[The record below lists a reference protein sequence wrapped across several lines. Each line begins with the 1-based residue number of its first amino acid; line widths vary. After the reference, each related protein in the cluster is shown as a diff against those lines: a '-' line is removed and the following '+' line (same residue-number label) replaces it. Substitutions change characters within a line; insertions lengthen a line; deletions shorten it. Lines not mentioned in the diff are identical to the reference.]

1 MNSFKN
7 KVVSLFKKE
16 GSKSV
21 ISSLVAIGMGLI
33 FGLIIILIANP
44 GDALSGFKLLLTG
57 GFYKGAKSL
66 GQVFYLAVPIMMT
79 GLSVA
84 FAFKCGEFNIGTPG
98 QYIVGAFTAVFV
110 ALKCAFIPDSI
121 LWIFCILAA
130 GLAGALWAVIPGV
143 LKAFKNVNV
152 VISCIM
158 CNYIGML
165 LVIEGIKATIYNPT
179 GAESYAVPASKA
191 IPTFGLDVLFPE
203 SHINFGIVIAIGL
216 CVLAYIIMNKTTFG
230 YELKACGYNSDAA
243 KYAGMNEK
251 KCIILSMAIAG
262 FFAGVGG
269 AIAYMS
275 GTGKTLPIS
284 EVLPNEGFNG
294 IPVALLGFNNPI
306 GVIFA
311 ALFIGYINVG
321 GNYMQSLNIAIEVID
336 IIVAAIIYFS
346 SFTLLIK
353 MFLNKRKSKKVKI
366 EEGGHE

>member
-110 ALKCAFIPDSI
+110 ALKCTFIPDSI

-191 IPTFGLDVLFPE
+191 IPTFGSDVLFPE

>member
-1 MNSFKN
+1 M
-7 KVVSLFKKE
+7 KKE

-21 ISSLVAIGMGLI
+21 ISSLIAIGMGLI
-33 FGLIIILIANP
+33 FGFIIILIANP
-44 GDALSGFKLLLTG
+44 SDALSGFRLLITG
-57 GFYKGAKSL
+57 GFYRGAKSL

-98 QYIVGAFTAVFV
+98 QYIVGSFTAVFV
-110 ALKCAFIPDSI
+110 ALKCTFIPNSV

-130 GLAGALWAVIPGV
+130 GIAGALWAVIPGI
-143 LKAFKNVNV
+143 LKAYKNVNV

-165 LVIEGIKATIYNPT
+165 LVIEGIKATIYNPA
-179 GAESYAVPASKA
+179 GAESFSVPASKA
-191 IPTFGLDVLFPE
+191 IPAFGLDILFPD
-203 SHINFGIVIAIGL
+203 SNINFGIIIAIGL
-216 CVLAYIIMNKTTFG
+216 CILAYIIMNKTTFG

-262 FFAGVGG
+262 FFSGVGG
-269 AIAYMS
+269 AIAYLS

-284 EVLPNEGFNG
+284 ETLPAEGFNG
-294 IPVALLGFNNPI
+294 IPVALLGFNNPL
-306 GVIFA
+306 GCIFA

-321 GNYMQSLNIAIEVID
+321 GNYMQSLNIAVEVID

-346 SFTLLIK
+346 SFTLFIK
-353 MFLNKRKSKKVKI
+353 MFFNKHKKKKEKP

>member
-1 MNSFKN
+1 MNKLS
-7 KVVSLFKKE
+7 SILKKE
-16 GSKSV
+16 GSKSFV
-21 ISSLVAIGMGLI
+21 SSLIAIGLGLL
-33 FGLIIILIANP
+33 FGFIIILIANP
-44 GDALSGFKLLLTG
+44 DDALSGLGMLLTG

-98 QYIVGAFTAVFV
+98 QYIVGAFTAVYI
-110 ALKCAFIPDSI
+110 ALKWDFIPNSV
-121 LWIFCILAA
+121 LWIVCIIAA
-130 GLAGALWAVIPGV
+130 GLAGALWAIIPGI
-143 LKAFKNVNV
+143 LKAFRNVNI

-165 LVIEGIKATIYNPT
+165 LVIEGIKASIYNPT
-179 GAESYAVPASKA
+179 GAESYSVPVEKA
-191 IPTFGLDVLFPE
+191 IPTFGLDKIFPD
-203 SHINFGIVIAIGL
+203 SNINFGIVVAILL
-216 CVLAYIIMNKTTFG
+216 CIVAYIIMNKTTFG
-230 YELKACGYNSDAA
+230 YELKACGYNPDGA

-269 AIAYMS
+269 AIAYLS

-284 EVLPNEGFNG
+284 EVLPAEGFNG

-306 GVIFA
+306 GCIFA
-311 ALFIGYINVG
+311 ALFIGYINVA

-336 IIVAAIIYFS
+336 IIIAAIIYFS
-346 SFTLLIK
+346 SFTLFIK
-353 MFLNKRKSKKVKI
+353 MIFNKRKSKQETI
-366 EEGGHE
+366 QEGGHK

>member
-1 MNSFKN
+1 MNKIMSKIT
-7 KVVSLFKKE
+7 SLFKKE
-16 GSKSV
+16 GTKSV
-21 ISSLVAIGMGLI
+21 ASSLIAIGMGLI
-33 FGLIIILIANP
+33 FGLIIIVIANP
-44 GDALSGFKLLLTG
+44 EDALSGFKILLTG
-57 GFYKGAKSL
+57 GFYRGTKSL

-98 QYIVGAFTAVFV
+98 QYLVGAFTAVFV
-110 ALKCAFIPDSI
+110 ALKCTFIPNSV
-121 LWIFCILAA
+121 LWIVCIIAA
-130 GLAGALWAVIPGV
+130 GLAGAIWAVIPGI

-165 LVIEGIKATIYNPT
+165 LVIEGIKAFVYNPA
-179 GAESYAVPASKA
+179 GAESYAVPAEKA
-191 IPTFGLDVLFPE
+191 IPAFGLDILFPN
-203 SHINFGIVIAIGL
+203 SNINFGIVIAIGL
-216 CVLAYIIMNKTTFG
+216 CIAAYIIMNKTTFG

-251 KCIILSMAIAG
+251 KCIILSMAFAG

-269 AIAYMS
+269 AIAYLS
-275 GTGKTLPIS
+275 GTGKTLGIA
-284 EVLPNEGFNG
+284 EALPAEGFNG

-306 GVIFA
+306 GCIFA

-336 IIVAAIIYFS
+336 IIVASIIYFS
-346 SFTLLIK
+346 SFTLFIK
-353 MFLNKRKSKKVKI
+353 MIFNRKKSKTEKI

>member
-110 ALKCAFIPDSI
+110 ALKCTFIPDSI

-216 CVLAYIIMNKTTFG
+216 CVLSYIIMNKTTFG
-230 YELKACGYNSDAA
+230 YEL
-243 KYAGMNEK
+243 
-251 KCIILSMAIAG
+251 
-262 FFAGVGG
+262 
-269 AIAYMS
+269 
-275 GTGKTLPIS
+275 
-284 EVLPNEGFNG
+284 
-294 IPVALLGFNNPI
+294 
-306 GVIFA
+306 
-311 ALFIGYINVG
+311 
-321 GNYMQSLNIAIEVID
+321 
-336 IIVAAIIYFS
+336 
-346 SFTLLIK
+346 
-353 MFLNKRKSKKVKI
+353 
-366 EEGGHE
+366 